1 MKNWRVL
8 ISESARK
15 DFYTLDDSLQK
26 RVKAALESL
35 KLNPFASRSGA
46 DIKRIQGS
54 KNPYFY
60 RLRVG
65 GYRLIYTVDEM
76 EVKVTR
82 IMLRKK
88 GYEWL

>member
-1 MKNWRVL
+1 MKKWNIL

-15 DFYTLDDSLQK
+15 DFYNLDKSIQNRIKKSFLW
-26 RVKAALESL
+26 L
-35 KLNPFASRSGA
+35 KENPFASRSGA

-54 KNPYFY
+54 REPYFY

-65 GYRLIYTVDEM
+65 NHRIIYMVEEM